1 MQQEDEEIIIKE
13 EVEVQE
19 CEGGSQDGGGR
30 GGSKEEGESAK
41 RELKVDDILAH
52 LVFHPESPS
61 PWVPCIQIKHSMSLV
76 PVQSSIFLIK
86 GF

>member
-61 PWVPCIQIKHSMSLV
+61 PWVPGSQIKHSMSLV
-76 PVQSSIFLIK
+76 PVHRVLFAR
-86 GF
+86 